1 MAGEE
6 KKGGEAPTTGRAAL
20 TLMTLWAFILVA
32 TWITV
37 AIIMAKRG
45 WFYGA

>member
-1 MAGEE
+1 MSGKSGE
-6 KKGGEAPTTGRAAL
+6 GGTPSSGRAAL
-20 TLMTLWAFILVA
+20 TLMTLWAFVLVA
-32 TWITV
+32 AWITV

>member
-1 MAGEE
+1 MAGKSE
-6 KKGGEAPTTGRAAL
+6 KPISGRAAL
-20 TLMTLWAFILVA
+20 TLMTLWAFVLVA
-32 TWITV
+32 AWITV